1 MNNHPTQSS
10 NLPCRCLNQKK
21 LIRYLVCL
29 FIGILCTGWLWE
41 LMLVQVVS
49 SFSQTGEKQSLK
61 QTNEEPILRLR
72 SDLVTVNITVSDKLG
87 RFVTGLKKTDF
98 QVYENGVLQS
108 VEYFSDVDGPISVGI
123 IFDVSYSMRHSID
136 AKKDI
141 VRAFVE
147 SCLEGDEF
155 FLVTFNNKV
164 QQVSDFT
171 SSGETIVNTVALTKA
186 GGRTA
191 LYDAVYFGLEK
202 LRNARHPRKAL
213 IVLSDLDD
221 NSSRY
226 SLKELRK
233 LVTEMDVKVYWV
245 QGLSELT
252 GAYSAWT
259 SGSLDESLR
268 QIAFDLRRQYSLGYI
283 PSNEVLT
290 RDWNKISVKVRPPKG
305 LPKIVV
311 HAREGYAPTFLG
323 KP

>member
-1 MNNHPTQSS
+1 MNSHQNQNDQP
-10 NLPCRCLNQKK
+10 LRLCLYQRK
-21 LIRYLVCL
+21 LILFF
-29 FIGILCTGWLWE
+29 FIGIVCACCMWE
-41 LMLVQVVS
+41 LIPIQVAA
-49 SFSQTGEKQSLK
+49 KQQPK
-61 QTNEEPILRLR
+61 TTQDEPILRLR
-72 SDLVTVNITVSDKLG
+72 SDLVTVNVSVSDKLG
-87 RFVTGLKKTDF
+87 RFVAGLKKKDF

-108 VEYFSDVDGPISVGI
+108 IEYFSDVDGPISVGI
-123 IFDVSYSMRHSID
+123 IFDVSYSMRHSIHT
-136 AKKDI
+136 KKHI
-141 VRAFVE
+141 VGDFVD

-155 FLVTFNNKV
+155 FLVTFNDKV
-164 QQVSDFT
+164 QQVSEFT
-171 SSGETIVNTVALTKA
+171 SSGETIVNTLELTKA
-186 GGRTA
+186 GGSTA
-191 LYDAVYFGLEK
+191 LFDAVYFGLEK

-233 LVTEMDVKVYWV
+233 LVTEMDVKVYWMPW
-245 QGLSELT
+245 LSELT
-252 GAYSAWT
+252 GGYSTWT
-259 SGSLDESLR
+259 SSSLEESLR

-283 PSNEVLT
+283 PSTEVLT

>member
-1 MNNHPTQSS
+1 MSNDPTQSFK
-10 NLPCRCLNQKK
+10 PPFRCLNQRN
-21 LIRYLVCL
+21 LTRQVVFL
-29 FIGILCTGWLWE
+29 FIVVFCAGWGWQLTP
-41 LMLVQVVS
+41 VPIVS
-49 SFSQTGEKQSLK
+49 SFSQTGEKQSSK
-61 QTNEEPILRLR
+61 QTDDEPILRLR

-108 VEYFSDVDGPISVGI
+108 IEYFSDIDGPISVGI

-136 AKKDI
+136 ARKEE

-171 SSGETIVNTVALTKA
+171 SSGETIVNTVALTKT
-186 GGRTA
+186 GGQTA

-233 LVTEMDVKVYWV
+233 LVTEMDVKVYWMPW
-245 QGLSELT
+245 LSELT
-252 GAYSAWT
+252 GGYSTWT
-259 SGSLDESLR
+259 SSSLEESLR

-290 RDWNKISVKVRPPKG
+290 RDWNKISVKVKPPKG

>member
-1 MNNHPTQSS
+1 MSNDSTQSFKP
-10 NLPCRCLNQKK
+10 PCRCLNQRK
-21 LIRYLVCL
+21 LTRHLVVL
-29 FIGILCTGWLWE
+29 FIGIFCAGWLWK
-41 LMLVQVVS
+41 LMPVPIVS
-49 SFSQTGEKQSLK
+49 SFSQTSEKQSPK
-61 QTNEEPILRLR
+61 QTDEEPILRLR
-72 SDLVTVNITVSDKLG
+72 SDLVTVNVSVSDKLG
-87 RFVTGLKKTDF
+87 RFVAGLKKKDF

-108 VEYFSDVDGPISVGI
+108 LEYFSDVDGPISVGI

-136 AKKDI
+136 TKKYI
-141 VRAFVE
+141 VGDFVD

-155 FLVTFNNKV
+155 FLVTFNDKV
-164 QQVSDFT
+164 QQVSEFT
-171 SSGETIVNTVALTKA
+171 SSGETIINTLTLTKA
-186 GGRTA
+186 GGSTA
-191 LYDAVYFGLEK
+191 LFDAVYFGLEK

-226 SLKELRK
+226 SLKELRR
-233 LVTEMDVKVYWV
+233 LVTEMDVKVYWMPW
-245 QGLSELT
+245 LSELT
-252 GAYSAWT
+252 GGYSTWT
-259 SGSLDESLR
+259 SSSLEESLR

-290 RDWNKISVKVRPPKG
+290 RDWNKISVKVKPPKG